1 MSWVLPVIVGLL
13 GIFYPTMFALMTRG
27 PARWRAKSRVDVI
40 VEGLTASLMVV
51 LVHEFFA
58 WWVVPVVLW
67 LIPVAILAWGIFG
80 AVMEWP
86 KLPWLRA
93 GRSLARTVIT
103 AALNVLVIAVVLIVV
118 FA

>member
-1 MSWVLPVIVGLL
+1 MLPVIVGLL
-13 GIFYPTMFALMTRG
+13 GIAYPTLFALMTRG

-51 LVHEFFA
+51 LVHEVFA
-58 WWVVPVVLW
+58 WWVVPVALW

-103 AALNVLVIAVVLIVV
+103 AALNVLVIAVILIVV